1 MMNNGDVS
9 LSSSVTAVLD
19 NIQESMEGE
28 VHAIDAQ
35 AEQVASLLK
44 DAISSLHEAF
54 DSIHSASD
62 QQMKTM
68 TALMSDVTGTSDE
81 ANIFQKAESASETL
95 TYMIDALLLSGKNN
109 LHALTVMDTMQ
120 QRMQVMMTM
129 EKKQS
134 ALIDQ
139 LCACDTQQTPETRQL
154 IADIRDEQEKHVNY
168 TSETQLKFQETHS
181 LIDAIAS
188 KDMDDVFSAKA
199 KVEEI
204 LNHIFQIN
212 DTISASRT
220 QVNEVNA
227 NMRKYLGAAIRA
239 LQFEDIS
246 TQSIGYMKLHLGR
259 MNGMLAILN
268 QGLQGLKSE
277 GVNEEDYVQRIT
289 AIHASM
295 IAYHQTLKLESSN
308 PVSQES
314 MDEGD
319 IDLF

>member
-109 LHALTVMDTMQ
+109 LHAL
-120 QRMQVMMTM
+120 
-129 EKKQS
+129 
-134 ALIDQ
+134 
-139 LCACDTQQTPETRQL
+139 
-154 IADIRDEQEKHVNY
+154 
-168 TSETQLKFQETHS
+168 
-181 LIDAIAS
+181 
-188 KDMDDVFSAKA
+188 
-199 KVEEI
+199 
-204 LNHIFQIN
+204 
-212 DTISASRT
+212 
-220 QVNEVNA
+220 
-227 NMRKYLGAAIRA
+227 
-239 LQFEDIS
+239 
-246 TQSIGYMKLHLGR
+246 
-259 MNGMLAILN
+259 
-268 QGLQGLKSE
+268 
-277 GVNEEDYVQRIT
+277 
-289 AIHASM
+289 
-295 IAYHQTLKLESSN
+295 
-308 PVSQES
+308 
-314 MDEGD
+314 
-319 IDLF
+319 